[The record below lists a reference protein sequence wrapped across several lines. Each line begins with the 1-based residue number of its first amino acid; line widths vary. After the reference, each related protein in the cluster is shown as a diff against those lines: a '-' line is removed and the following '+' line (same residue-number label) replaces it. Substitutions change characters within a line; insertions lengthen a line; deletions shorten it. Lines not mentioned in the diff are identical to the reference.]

1 MRNHQDVT
9 RHRMGNDG
17 GNQAICI
24 IFGVKAAAG
33 FAGISHDGAFMS
45 QKRDKSNHCAYRRA
59 ETRNN
64 RAEMMLTTHP
74 FDDDKLREECG
85 IFGVCGGDT
94 AAALVALGLHALQ
107 HRGQEAAGI
116 TSWDGGEFHTH
127 RAMGHVAG
135 NFDRDDII
143 RALPGEMACGHVRY
157 STTGETALRN
167 VQPLF
172 ADLASGG
179 FAVAHNGNISNAMT
193 LKRELVRRGAIFQ
206 STSDTEVIIHL
217 VATSSYR
224 TLLDKFIDALKQV
237 EGAYSLICMTPEGM
251 LACRDPLGIRP
262 LVMGKLGE
270 TIIFASE
277 TVALDVVGATY
288 LRSVE
293 PGEIVIVSGG
303 ESRSIAPF
311 TKQNARP
318 CIFEHVYFS
327 RPDSIVDGS
336 SVYSVRKAIGA
347 QLALENPVRADY
359 VIPVPDSGT
368 PAAIGYAQASGI
380 PFELGIIR
388 SHYVGRTFIQPG
400 DGVRHL
406 GVKLK
411 HNANRALI
419 AGKSVI
425 LVDDSIVRGTTSLKI
440 VQMMRDAGAS
450 EVHMRI
456 ASPPTRHSCF
466 YGVDTPERSKLL
478 AANHDIEAM
487 RSFIQADSLAF
498 VSINGLYKAL
508 GEEQRADIRPQYC
521 DACFTGD
528 YPTRLTDQ
536 DEIMPERQLFQLDE
550 RVV

>member
-1 MRNHQDVT
+1 
-9 RHRMGNDG
+9 
-17 GNQAICI
+17 
-24 IFGVKAAAG
+24 
-33 FAGISHDGAFMS
+33 
-45 QKRDKSNHCAYRRA
+45 
-59 ETRNN
+59 
-64 RAEMMLTTHP
+64 MLTTHP

-85 IFGVCGGDT
+85 IFGISGAET
-94 AAALVALGLHALQ
+94 ASAMVALGLHALQ

-116 TSWDGGEFHTH
+116 TSFDGQDFHTH

-135 NFDRDDII
+135 NFDRDEII
-143 RALPGEMACGHVRY
+143 RGLPGNTACGHVRY

-167 VQPLF
+167 VQPLY

-179 FAVAHNGNISNAMT
+179 FAVAHNGNISNAMKM
-193 LKRELVRRGAIFQ
+193 KRDLVRRGSIFQ

-217 VATSSYR
+217 VATSTYR
-224 TLLDKFIDALKQV
+224 TLIDKFIDALRQV

-251 LACRDPLGIRP
+251 IACRDPLGIRP
-262 LVMGKLGE
+262 LVMGRLDSA
-270 TIIFASE
+270 IIFASE
-277 TVALDVVGATY
+277 TVALDVVGAEY
-288 LRSVE
+288 IRSVE
-293 PGEIVIVSGG
+293 PGELILVRDG
-303 ESRSIAPF
+303 EIQSLRPF
-311 TKQNARP
+311 GNVAARP

-347 QLALENPVRADY
+347 QLAIENPVEADL
-359 VIPVPDSGT
+359 VIPVPDSGV
-368 PAAIGYAQASGI
+368 PAAIGYAQESGI

-400 DGVRHL
+400 DKVRHL

-419 AGKSVI
+419 TGQKII

-440 VQMMRDAGAS
+440 VQMMREAGAV

-466 YGVDTPERSKLL
+466 YGVDTPERAKLL
-478 AANHDIEAM
+478 AAQMNVQQMADYIH
-487 RSFIQADSLAF
+487 ADSLSF
-498 VSINGLYKAL
+498 VSIDGLYRAL
-508 GEEQRADIRPQYC
+508 GEANRADIRPQYC

-528 YPTRLTDQ
+528 YPTKLTDQ
-536 DEIMPERQLFQLDE
+536 DDLAPEDQFSMLAE
-550 RVV
+550 RVN

>member
-1 MRNHQDVT
+1 M
-9 RHRMGNDG
+9 
-17 GNQAICI
+17 
-24 IFGVKAAAG
+24 F
-33 FAGISHDGAFMS
+33 
-45 QKRDKSNHCAYRRA
+45 
-59 ETRNN
+59 
-64 RAEMMLTTHP
+64 TTHP

-85 IFGVCGGDT
+85 IFGVWGADT
-94 AAALVALGLHALQ
+94 ASAVVALGLHALQ

-116 TSWDGGEFHTH
+116 TSWDGAHFHSH

-143 RALPGEMACGHVRY
+143 NGLPGDVACGHVRY
-157 STTGETALRN
+157 STTGETSLRN

-179 FAVAHNGNISNAMT
+179 FAVSHNGNISNAMT
-193 LKRELVRRGAIFQ
+193 VKRDLVRRGAIFQ

-217 VATSSYR
+217 VATSTYR

-237 EGAYSLICMTPEGM
+237 EGAYSLICLTPEGM
-251 LACRDPLGIRP
+251 IACRDPLGIRP
-262 LVMGKLGE
+262 LVMGKLGDAY
-270 TIIFASE
+270 IFASE

-288 LRSVE
+288 EREVD
-293 PGEIVIVSGG
+293 PGEIIIVSHGQL
-303 ESRSIAPF
+303 RSIKPF
-311 TKQNARP
+311 TAISPRP

-347 QLALENPVRADY
+347 QLAIESPVKADL

-368 PAAIGYAQASGI
+368 PAAIGYAQQSGI

-400 DGVRHL
+400 DQVRHL

-419 AGKSVI
+419 EGKSIVLI
-425 LVDDSIVRGTTSLKI
+425 DDSIVRGTTSLKI
-440 VQMMRDAGAS
+440 VQMMRDAGAT
-450 EVHMRI
+450 EVHLRI

-478 AANHDIEAM
+478 AAKHDLEEM
-487 RSFIQADSLAF
+487 RTFIHADSLAF
-498 VSINGLYKAL
+498 VSIDGLYKAL
-508 GEEQRADIRPQYC
+508 GEDHRADIRPQYC

-536 DEIMPERQLFQLDE
+536 DEIAPENQLSLLAE